1 MVPLPVRYQ
10 IVRMKRNNIW
20 ISIGLWV
27 GLYLCWVTL
36 FHDRVFTVTKTLT
49 VQFCYLL
56 FVAANYYAQ
65 VHFAIPKLLN
75 RKKYLAF
82 ALFLPGAI
90 AVTALLRI
98 PLSIWLTTQVFQP
111 GSFVPPAA
119 IIFRD
124 SFLNIFIWVMCL
136 VSIRLV
142 LEKIWFRQY
151 VDNMEKERIRNELD
165 FLKAQFNPHFLF
177 NSINSIYGHI
187 DRKNGKARGML
198 LSFSEMLRYQ
208 LYECDVDNI
217 VIEKEVQYIRNY
229 VALQQERK
237 EENLEVVVDIRED
250 VRGFTIAPL
259 LLITFVENAFKYVSN
274 YEDQENKVIISLR
287 REAEQLVFRCFNT
300 RDEGMVRLEM
310 ERGGIGIANARRRL
324 DLQYPGKHQLVITDG
339 GESYEVGL
347 RLNIKPHVVES
358 RYSRR

>member
-1 MVPLPVRYQ
+1 
-10 IVRMKRNNIW
+10 MKQHRIW

-27 GLYLCWVTL
+27 GLYLCWITL
-36 FHDRVFTVTKTLT
+36 FRDRVFTVTRTLT

-65 VHFAIPKLLN
+65 VYYAIPRLLN
-75 RKKYLAF
+75 RRKYLAF

-90 AVTALLRI
+90 VLSALLRT
-98 PLSIWLTTQVFQP
+98 PLAIWLQVTFFRP
-111 GSFVPPAA
+111 GSPAQDPGVV
-119 IIFRD
+119 FRD

-136 VSIRLV
+136 VAIRLV

-151 VDNMEKERIRNELD
+151 IDTMEKERIRNELD

-187 DRKNGKARGML
+187 DRKNGKARNML

-217 VIEKEVQYIRNY
+217 VIEKEIQYIRNY

-237 EENLEVVVDIRED
+237 EENCLVQVDIPEN

-274 YEDQENKVIISLR
+274 YEDRENKVIISLY
-287 REAEQLVFRCFNT
+287 REGEQLLFRAYNT
-300 RDEGMVRLEM
+300 RDEDGVRLEM
-310 ERGGIGIANARRRL
+310 EKGGIGIANARRRL
-324 DLQYPGKHQLVITDG
+324 DLQYPGKHQLEITDG
-339 GESYEVGL
+339 GESYEVL
-347 RLNIKPHVVES
+347 LHLNIKPHVVES

>member
-1 MVPLPVRYQ
+1 
-10 IVRMKRNNIW
+10 MKQHRIW

-27 GLYLCWVTL
+27 GLYLCWITL
-36 FHDRVFTVTKTLT
+36 FRDRVFTVTRTLT

-65 VHFAIPKLLN
+65 VYYAIPRLLN
-75 RKKYLAF
+75 RRKYLAF

-90 AVTALLRI
+90 VLSALLRT
-98 PLSIWLTTQVFQP
+98 PLAIWLQVTFFRP
-111 GSFVPPAA
+111 GSPAQDPGVV
-119 IIFRD
+119 FRD

-136 VSIRLV
+136 VAIRLV

-151 VDNMEKERIRNELD
+151 IDTLEKERIRNELD

-187 DRKNGKARGML
+187 DRKNGKAREML

-217 VIEKEVQYIRNY
+217 VIEKEIQYIRNY

-237 EENLEVVVDIRED
+237 EENCLVQVDIPEN

-274 YEDQENKVIISLR
+274 YEDRENKVIISLC
-287 REAEQLVFRCFNT
+287 REGEQLLFRAYNT
-300 RDEGMVRLEM
+300 RDEDGVRLEM
-310 ERGGIGIANARRRL
+310 EKGGIGITNARRRL
-324 DLQYPGKHQLVITDG
+324 NLQYPGKYQLEITDG
-339 GESYEVGL
+339 GESYEVL
-347 RLNIKPHVVES
+347 LHLNIKPHVVES

>member
-1 MVPLPVRYQ
+1 
-10 IVRMKRNNIW
+10 MKRNNTW
-20 ISIGLWV
+20 LSIGLWV
-27 GLYLCWVTL
+27 GLYLCWITL
-36 FHDRVFTVTKTLT
+36 FRDRVFTVTRTLT

-65 VHFAIPKLLN
+65 LYYAIPKLLN
-75 RKKYLAF
+75 QKKYLAF
-82 ALFLPGAI
+82 ALFLPAGIAI
-90 AVTALLRI
+90 TALLRT
-98 PLSIWLTTQVFQP
+98 PLAIWLQMHYFHPGFPVPDAMAVF
-111 GSFVPPAA
+111 
-119 IIFRD
+119 RE
-124 SFLNIFIWVMCL
+124 SFLNIFVWVIIL

-151 VDNMEKERIRNELD
+151 MDNMEKQRIRNELD

-208 LYECDVDNI
+208 LYECDVDSI
-217 VIEKEVQYIRNY
+217 VIGKEVQYIRNY

-237 EENLEVVVDIRED
+237 DENLEVVVDIAED
-250 VRGFTIAPL
+250 IQGFTIAPL

-274 YEDQENKVIISLR
+274 HEDRENTVIIALK
-287 REAEQLVFRCFNT
+287 REGTDLHFRAWNT
-300 RDEGMVRLEM
+300 KDEGMVRLEM
-310 ERGGIGIANARRRL
+310 EKGGIGIANARRRL
-324 DLQYPGKHQLVITDG
+324 DLQYPGKHRLEITDG
-339 GESYEVGL
+339 GESFEVRL
-347 RLNIKPHVVES
+347 RLNIKPHVAES

>member
-1 MVPLPVRYQ
+1 
-10 IVRMKRNNIW
+10 
-20 ISIGLWV
+20 
-27 GLYLCWVTL
+27 
-36 FHDRVFTVTKTLT
+36 
-49 VQFCYLL
+49 
-56 FVAANYYAQ
+56 
-65 VHFAIPKLLN
+65 

-82 ALFLPGAI
+82 ALFLPAAI
-90 AVTALLRI
+90 AVTAVLRT
-98 PLSIWLTTQVFQP
+98 PLAIWLQVRFFHP
-111 GSFVPPAA
+111 GFPAPDA
-119 IIFRD
+119 VTVFRD

-142 LEKIWFRQY
+142 LEKVWFRQY
-151 VDNMEKERIRNELD
+151 LDNMEKERIRNELD

-187 DRKNGKARGML
+187 DRKNGKARNML

-208 LYECDVDNI
+208 LYECDVDKI

-237 EENLEVVVDIRED
+237 EENLEVVVDIQEE

-259 LLITFVENAFKYVSN
+259 LLITFVENAFKYVSS
-274 YEDQENKVIISLR
+274 YEHRENKVVISLHR
-287 REAEQLVFRCFNT
+287 QAEELLFRAYNT

-310 ERGGIGIANARRRL
+310 EKGGIGIANARRRL
-324 DLQYPGKHQLVITDG
+324 DLQYPGKHRLEITDG
-339 GESYEVGL
+339 GESFEVSL

-358 RYSRR
+358 RYSR

>member
-1 MVPLPVRYQ
+1 
-10 IVRMKRNNIW
+10 MKRNNIW
-20 ISIGLWV
+20 MSIGLWA
-27 GLYLCWVTL
+27 GLYLCWITL
-36 FHDRVFTVTKTLT
+36 FHDRVFTVTRTLT

-65 VHFAIPKLLN
+65 LHYAIPKLLN
-75 RKKYLAF
+75 RKRYLAF
-82 ALFLPGAI
+82 ALFLPAAI
-90 AVTALLRI
+90 ALTALLRT
-98 PLSIWLTTQVFQP
+98 PLAIWLQVHFFRP
-111 GSFVPPAA
+111 GFAAPDAATVFRESFV
-119 IIFRD
+119 
-124 SFLNIFIWVMCL
+124 NILIWVIFL

-151 VDNMEKERIRNELD
+151 MDNMEKQRIRNELD

-187 DRKNGKARGML
+187 DRKNGKARTML

-237 EENLEVVVDIRED
+237 DENLEVVVDIPED
-250 VRGFTIAPL
+250 IRGFTIAPL

-274 YEDQENKVIISLR
+274 HEDRENTVVIALH
-287 REAEQLVFRCFNT
+287 REEEELLFRAYNT
-300 RDEGMVRLEM
+300 KDEGMVRLEM
-310 ERGGIGIANARRRL
+310 EKGGIGIANARRRL
-324 DLQYPGKHQLVITDG
+324 DLQYPGKHQLEITDG
-339 GESYEVGL
+339 GESYEVRL
-347 RLNIKPHVVES
+347 RLNIKPHVAES